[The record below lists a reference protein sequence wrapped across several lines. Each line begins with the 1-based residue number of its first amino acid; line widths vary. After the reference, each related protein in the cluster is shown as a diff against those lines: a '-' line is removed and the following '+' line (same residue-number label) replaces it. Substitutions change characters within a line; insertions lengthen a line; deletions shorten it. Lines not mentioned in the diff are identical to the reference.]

1 MHMHP
6 NELATPPAVDTD
18 SQAFEILR
26 VWAAGGEQHVTIH
39 SGLEGTSE
47 DFGYLL
53 AQLAR
58 HGAILY
64 ASREGIDED
73 RALARIREGFDDE
86 WQQPTAWPT
95 GEVPE

>member
-1 MHMHP
+1 MHP
-6 NELATPPAVDTD
+6 NELAPPPAVDTD
-18 SQAFEILR
+18 REAFEMLR

-39 SGLEGTSE
+39 SGLEGTAE
-47 DFGYLL
+47 NFGYLL

-64 ASREGIDED
+64 AGREGIDEK
-73 RALARIREGFDDE
+73 RALARIRDGFDDE
-86 WQQPTAWPT
+86 WEQPTAWPT